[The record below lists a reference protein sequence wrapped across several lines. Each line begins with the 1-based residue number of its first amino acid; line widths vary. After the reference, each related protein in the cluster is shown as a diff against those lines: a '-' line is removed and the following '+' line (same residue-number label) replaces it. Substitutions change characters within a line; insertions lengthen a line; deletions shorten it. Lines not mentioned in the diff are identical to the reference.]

1 MNNIINY
8 DLLLQEIANY
18 AKKVGRASA
27 RPVLLLYYIMRSPDT
42 PKSEKLMLLS
52 AIAYVVLPIDLL
64 SAKRL
69 PIIGWLD
76 EVVSLTVAYQKV
88 CKYVTPEME
97 RKVDEVLDKWFVE
110 YTPYVEIEN

>member
-1 MNNIINY
+1 MGKIINY
-8 DLLLQEIANY
+8 DVLWSEIGNY

-27 RPVLLLYYIMRSPDT
+27 RPVLLLYYVMRSPDT
-42 PKSEKLMLLS
+42 PKSEKLMLVS

-88 CKYVTPEME
+88 CKYVTPDME
-97 RKVDEVLDKWFVE
+97 RKADDILDKWFVE
-110 YTPYVEIEN
+110 YTPGICSH